1 EPGGHR
7 LIHARLALP
16 DRSLPMRTRLI
27 ACLFLLSLSPAM
39 AQQAP
44 AKGRSQSLE
53 ARVEALEKENA
64 SLRADVDRLQK
75 QLGQARNGVAVTAGL
90 AGQLSYPPTI
100 QPQTLQQQQA
110 NANAVIQ
117 QNNMQTQMNNLQL
130 QQQMM
135 ADRQR
140 EQQLMMPQPY
150 GALPP

>member
-1 EPGGHR
+1 
-7 LIHARLALP
+7 
-16 DRSLPMRTRLI
+16 MRTRLI
-27 ACLFLLSLSPAM
+27 ACLFLFCLAPAL

-44 AKGRSQSLE
+44 ANRQSLE

-75 QLGQARNGVAVTAGL
+75 QLGQTRNGVTASAGL

-100 QPQTLQQQQA
+100 QPRSLQQQQA
-110 NANAVIQ
+110 DANAVIQ

-130 QQQMM
+130 QQQLMQ
-135 ADRQR
+135 DRQR

-150 GALPP
+150 GPVPLPVPLTPNP